1 MSENSFY
8 EALFRIM
15 WDMEVDIFTQPEK
28 SLALL
33 ADIVPKCKKQRKRLK
48 AMYDCGA
55 MEKIEQAVADRSKS
69 KLYLTLA
76 VKLIVDSIEISDDK
90 AVFAVNQIVGLW
102 EDMDKLKRYEPE
114 KLRKRHSSIPVEIQ
128 AEENEEEEEEE
139 EEYEEK
145 EDNEGESGGD
155 EMLFLQDMTD
165 EENNQEEAK
174 PEENTENSEPQPS
187 EPEEQPAEPKEP
199 ILSKLVNSWCR
210 TDCEDGRP
218 YMFACPVGWFMMIM
232 CSIPGLFMIYDI
244 NMGDKLVI
252 PTFVFMFTV
261 LTGKRLYK
269 FESAGRLSL
278 YILVMY
284 LIAMFK
290 SMWLGT
296 GNFRYACILVAAAA
310 LMVFNSG
317 RIGTW
322 LDESKKRP
330 AVAYLIIVLFSAVVT
345 AGAYAVQHAAV

>member
-1 MSENSFY
+1 
-8 EALFRIM
+8 M

-28 SLALL
+28 CLALL

-55 MEKIEQAVADRSKS
+55 MEKIEQAVADRKRSKI
-69 KLYLTLA
+69 YLTMA
-76 VKLIVDSIEISDDK
+76 VKLIADSIEISDDR
-90 AVFAVNQIVGLW
+90 ALFAVNQIAGLW
-102 EDMDKLKRYEPE
+102 EGMDKLSRYEPE
-114 KLRKRHSSIPVEIQ
+114 KLKRRKTAAPAPVQ
-128 AEENEEEEEEE
+128 ADNDEDEEE
-139 EEYEEK
+139 EEYE
-145 EDNEGESGGD
+145 DNADDDEENGGD
-155 EMLFLQDMTD
+155 DMLFLQDVTD
-165 EENNQEEAK
+165 EENK
-174 PEENTENSEPQPS
+174 PEENTNNSEPQQG
-187 EPEEQPAEPKEP
+187 EPEEQPAEPQEPKAPKEP
-199 ILSKLVNSWCR
+199 ILSKLVNAWCK

-252 PTFVFMFTV
+252 PTFIFMFTV
-261 LTGKRLYK
+261 LTGKRLYR

-290 SMWLGT
+290 SLWIGT
-296 GNFRYACILVAAAA
+296 GNFRYACILVAEAA

-322 LDESKKRP
+322 LDESKQRP
-330 AVAYLIIVLFSAVVT
+330 AVAYLIIVLLSAAVT